1 MPVLDRVRTDYPD
14 TEAATYAGLRR
25 AQALMFLHTYDEAI
39 AAATPIVT
47 ANTGK
52 IIACW
57 AQCVVGQSLAF
68 KGQTADGVR
77 ELWKVPGML
86 PNQTDLGP
94 VNEAREVLGRVCE
107 QYLVGHSD
115 DLDAAQ
121 TIGLNSSDVGD
132 KAKLL
137 AILAAYRAR
146 EGDFPKARNTLAR
159 LSSECA
165 GQGAELDWA
174 KGEVALYCL
183 DDLQGAESDKTE
195 AAETLRLVYQALPAG
210 HHSGA
215 RACLSLAR
223 YYAVKRDSANSVAAL
238 QDAKARFGSS
248 ANSAEINYNLARA
261 LLSAGR
267 ESEAVPLLQE
277 VLDGRPTSG
286 YAAPAL
292 YCLGTR
298 SGEYADLALSAL
310 TRLAEGPYDRNW
322 RGLAHWRLGT
332 LHRMRHENA
341 EAKKCYSEVIR
352 ILQETLAEQKADI
365 GDWRSMLTSR
375 LEIVQSELRGLDGGG
390 AQ

>member
-1 MPVLDRVRTDYPD
+1 MSGSLFRAAAVPLLAVLATVLLSPPVSSAEQSQEIAARAFLGEAEKLIELALPQEALPLLDRVRTDYPD

-39 AAATPIVT
+39 AAATQIVA
-47 ANTGK
+47 ANPGK

-146 EGDFPKARNTLAR
+146 EGDFPKARAI
-159 LSSECA
+159 
-165 GQGAELDWA
+165 
-174 KGEVALYCL
+174 
-183 DDLQGAESDKTE
+183 
-195 AAETLRLVYQALPAG
+195 LRKI
-210 HHSGA
+210 
-215 RACLSLAR
+215 RSLII
-223 YYAVKRDSANSVAAL
+223 KR
-238 QDAKARFGSS
+238 
-248 ANSAEINYNLARA
+248 
-261 LLSAGR
+261 
-267 ESEAVPLLQE
+267 
-277 VLDGRPTSG
+277 
-286 YAAPAL
+286 
-292 YCLGTR
+292 
-298 SGEYADLALSAL
+298 
-310 TRLAEGPYDRNW
+310 
-322 RGLAHWRLGT
+322 
-332 LHRMRHENA
+332 
-341 EAKKCYSEVIR
+341 
-352 ILQETLAEQKADI
+352 
-365 GDWRSMLTSR
+365 
-375 LEIVQSELRGLDGGG
+375 
-390 AQ
+390 